1 MGGGAILFSDQLDLV
16 TAALMLILLLIF
28 TLVRR
33 AVARPLSSAGRR
45 VPAARRL
52 PLTRAL
58 ARTGL
63 GGADAA
69 AGGEAVFA
77 GALRCVRRR
86 TPSIG
91 APASSLLKTCRLR
104 RRMLAKVYRELM
116 ILGFISFGVVVCG
129 VRDLLPPA
137 LCPAAA
143 RPPRNAEMSFWVGR
157 RRSST

>member
-129 VRDLLPPA
+129 VRDLLPPG

>member
-129 VRDLLPPA
+129 VRDLLPPG

-143 RPPRNAEMSFWVGR
+143 RPPRNAEMSVWVGR

>member
-1 MGGGAILFSDQLDLV
+1 M
-16 TAALMLILLLIF
+16 
-28 TLVRR
+28 
-33 AVARPLSSAGRR
+33 
-45 VPAARRL
+45 
-52 PLTRAL
+52 
-58 ARTGL
+58 
-63 GGADAA
+63 
-69 AGGEAVFA
+69 
-77 GALRCVRRR
+77 RRR

-129 VRDLLPPA
+129 VRDLLPPG

-143 RPPRNAEMSFWVGR
+143 RPPRNAEMSVWVGR

>member
-129 VRDLLPPA
+129 VRDLLPPG
-137 LCPAAA
+137 LCPAGLPA
-143 RPPRNAEMSFWVGR
+143 SQFFV
-157 RRSST
+157 